1 MKSTTILALLLAFQL
16 AVVHM
21 VALKFSLYWEIDWFD
36 NLMHLFGGVVLSL
49 LLYTL
54 VDINVLGKQW
64 VKSWRR
70 MTLLIL
76 TVVLSWEVIGV
87 LMTMRFKDN
96 FISDTS
102 SDLVFGILGS
112 IIGWFIGRQLKKL
125 EL

>member
-54 VDINVLGKQW
+54 VDINVLGKRW

-70 MTLLIL
+70 MTVLIL

>member
-16 AVVHM
+16 AAVHM

-54 VDINVLGKQW
+54 VDIKVLAKRW
-64 VKSWRR
+64 VSSWRR
-70 MTLLIL
+70 TALLVL
-76 TVVLSWEVIGV
+76 TVVLTWEVIGV
-87 LMTMRFKDN
+87 LITMRFKDN

>member
-1 MKSTTILALLLAFQL
+1 MKSTTILALLLAAQL
-16 AVVHM
+16 AFVHM
-21 VALKFSLYWEIDWFD
+21 VALKFSLYWEIGWFD
-36 NLMHLFGGVVLSL
+36 NLMHLFGGAVLSL
-49 LLYTL
+49 LFYTL
-54 VDINVLGKQW
+54 VDIKVLGKRW
-64 VKSWRR
+64 VQSWRR
-70 MTLLIL
+70 MALLVI

-102 SDLVFGILGS
+102 SDLAFGILGS

>member
-16 AVVHM
+16 AFVHM

-54 VDINVLGKQW
+54 VDINVLGKRW

-70 MTLLIL
+70 MTVLVV
-76 TVVLSWEVIGV
+76 TVVLSWEVMGV

-112 IIGWFIGRQLKKL
+112 VIGWFIGRQLKKL